1 MNVIYTP
8 QGKAREY
15 SPLALNIYNGCD
27 HGCTYCYVPNTLK
40 RTKQQHQIVT
50 ERKDFLNKLRSDCAK
65 ITNKQ
70 QVLLCFSGDPYC
82 RFNET
87 VQITNAVLR
96 ILLSYQ
102 FPVAILS
109 KGGERI
115 LTDLGLFKLFGQ
127 NIKIGQTLTFIDPE
141 KSKKWEPGASL
152 PEERIEVFRILK
164 ENNIKTWASIE
175 PVIDPKQSIEI
186 IKQTLPY
193 CDEYQVGKLNHF
205 PGIESQIKWGLFLKV
220 TIDLLREHNKKIYIK
235 DDLAKAAPG
244 ISLNSNETQMDNLA
258 LKPIENLTIF

>member
-1 MNVIYTP
+1 MNVIYEP
-8 QGKAREY
+8 AGKAREY

-27 HGCTYCYVPNTLK
+27 HGCTYCYVPNAMRK
-40 RTKQQHQIVT
+40 TKQEHQNVT
-50 ERKDFLNKLRSDCAK
+50 ERKDFLDKLRSDCAK

-82 RFNET
+82 RFNEKA
-87 VQITNAVLR
+87 QITGRVLK
-96 ILLSYQ
+96 ILLNNQ

-109 KGGERI
+109 KGGNRI
-115 LTDLGLFKLFGQ
+115 LADLEIFKMFGQ
-127 NIKIGQTLTFIDPE
+127 SIKVGQTLTFSDPE

-175 PVIDPKQSIEI
+175 PVIDPKESIEI
-186 IKQTLPY
+186 IKRTLPY

-205 PGIESQIKWGLFLKV
+205 PNLENQIRWGLFLKV

-235 DDLAKAAPG
+235 EDLAKAAPG
-244 ISLNSNETQMDNLA
+244 ISLNENETQMDLLT
-258 LKPIENLTIF
+258 LKPTEERTIF